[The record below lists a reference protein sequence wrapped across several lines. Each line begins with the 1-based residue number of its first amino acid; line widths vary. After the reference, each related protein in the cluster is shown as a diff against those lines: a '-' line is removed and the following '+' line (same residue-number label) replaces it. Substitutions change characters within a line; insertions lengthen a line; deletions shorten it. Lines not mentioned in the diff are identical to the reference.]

1 MFKNKT
7 LLTLACIFCFLVS
20 KAQSDTREAIVTM
33 QMEAGHPDRPV
44 FNKVDTFLVR
54 NDFIL
59 ESIRTLYSNS
69 ETDLGTGVTRELSAG
84 KRLQYYNLTNY
95 REMIGMSF
103 DLEKKVTA
111 KSIRT
116 YKASDN
122 KLGIR
127 FFNEPYLSNG
137 LSISDL
143 TKDKDTII
151 NGTKCFLI
159 KNNRVVTAVGN
170 KGATEKIL
178 QVRIAIN
185 PSLKSYDFP
194 FISEKIVQQFG
205 GGAIVYV
212 AFLAENGSKTTVRY
226 NYSPFT
232 PVEKSLF
239 DHYQMIYN
247 TNLTLLDNFKKK

>member
-1 MFKNKT
+1 M
-7 LLTLACIFCFLVS
+7 FCFLVS
-20 KAQSDTREAIVTM
+20 KAQSDTKETIVIM
-33 QMEAGHPDRPV
+33 QMEATHPDKPV
-44 FNKVDTFLVR
+44 FNKIDTFLVR

-59 ESIRTLYSNS
+59 EPIMIVYSNS
-69 ETDLGTGVTRELSAG
+69 ETNLGTHVARELSAG

-103 DLEKKVTA
+103 DLEKKATA
-111 KSIRT
+111 KTIQT
-116 YKASDN
+116 YKVSNDN

-127 FFNEPYLSNG
+127 FFNEPFLMNG
-137 LSISDL
+137 LSVLDL
-143 TKDKDTII
+143 TKDTII
-151 NGTKCFLI
+151 NGTKCFLL
-159 KNNRVVTAVGN
+159 KNNKIVNAMGN
-170 KGATEKIL
+170 RGAAEKIL
-178 QVRIAIN
+178 QVQIAIN

-232 PVEKSLF
+232 PVETSLF
-239 DHYQMIYN
+239 DHYQAIYDS
-247 TNLTLLDNFKKK
+247 NLALLDKFKKKQ